1 MDSNKPRIT
10 LIVIIL
16 LTIDTLALS
25 NFTGPM
31 AKEIAAALSVAESSI
46 GDIEALFLMVGAFS
60 SIFWAMIGDKY
71 SRKKLLILV
80 TLIWAIFSFLS
91 ALANDYMSLLL
102 FQMGVAVGFGGVI
115 PLTYSLTL
123 DLVDAE
129 KRGRVLGFLIAANA
143 MGSGF
148 GLILAGQLIESFS
161 FSIPFIVISIM
172 GFTAAFLILFT
183 YEPIRGER
191 DVLYEKI
198 EDDSLGMSFKI
209 NKEDLREILKKKS
222 NLWLLLMYFIM
233 FIAVGPTTYFFVSML
248 RTDHGFSAG
257 TASIF
262 MVVIYLTQLFGAPFL
277 GNRGDKK
284 YQTNDKGRL
293 KVIILCFLIGPVF
306 YTIGYILNFTSEDI
320 IMIVLF
326 SIVVSTGSFFVAG
339 IDPLAAATLG
349 DINPPKVR
357 ATIFSLSMVAQ
368 TVGRAVGIVICGAL
382 FISFGGTYQPGFII
396 MGIIYLSSVIF
407 IIPLLKTLTSE
418 LKFIKSGKKDKVPK
432 PTAKEEVEEIIKVE
446 KPIKVDKLFDKG
458 IEFIE
463 KEYFDKAIECF
474 EKFLKK
480 NPKNGKAW
488 SNKGLA
494 HNGNWEFEKAIKCF
508 DIALEIDPNDII
520 ACFNKAVALND
531 FGKHE
536 EAIECY
542 NEVLRIDP
550 DFDAEELNQILLEK
564 FVKDAENID

>member
-1 MDSNKPRIT
+1 MESKRSRNA

-31 AKEIAAALSVAESSI
+31 AKEIAVALNVAESSI
-46 GDIEALFLMVGAFS
+46 GDIEAIFLLVGAFTS
-60 SIFWAMIGDKY
+60 LIWAILGDKF
-71 SRKKLLILV
+71 SRKKLLFLA
-80 TLIWAIFSFLS
+80 TLSWSIFSLLS
-91 ALANDYMSLLL
+91 ALAEDYISLLL

-129 KRGRVLGFLIAANA
+129 KRGRILGFLIAANA

-161 FSIPFIVISIM
+161 FSIPFIVISIL
-172 GFTAAFLILFT
+172 GFVAAIQVFFM
-183 YEPIRGER
+183 YEPARGER

-198 EDDSLGMSFKI
+198 DDDSLGMSFKI
-209 NKEDLREILKKKS
+209 NKEDLKEIIKKKS
-222 NLWLLLMYFIM
+222 NIWLLLMYFIM

-248 RTDHGFSAG
+248 RTDHGFAAG

-293 KVIILCFLIGPVF
+293 IVIIMCFLIGPVF

-320 IMIVLF
+320 LMIVLF

-368 TVGRAVGIVICGAL
+368 TVGRAVGIIICGAI
-382 FISFGGTYQPGFII
+382 FISFGGTYQPGFIV
-396 MGIIYLSSVIF
+396 MGIIYLSSVMF
-407 IIPLLKTLTSE
+407 VIPLLKTLSSE
-418 LKFIKSGKKDKVPK
+418 LKSIKSEKKEKAPK
-432 PTAKEEVEEIIKVE
+432 PAVEEELVKAE
-446 KPIKVDKLFDKG
+446 KPVKVDKLFDKG
-458 IEFIE
+458 IDFIE

-474 EKFLKK
+474 EKVIKK
-480 NPKNGKAW
+480 NPKNSKAW

-494 HNGNWEFEKAIKCF
+494 HNGNWEYEEAIKCF
-508 DIALEIDPNDII
+508 NIALEIDPNDII

>member
-1 MDSNKPRIT
+1 MESKKSRNT

-31 AKEIAAALSVAESSI
+31 AKEIASALSVAESSI
-46 GDIEALFLMVGAFS
+46 GDIEALFLMVGAFA
-60 SIFWAMIGDKY
+60 SILWAIIGDKF
-71 SRKKLLILV
+71 SRKKLLFLV
-80 TLIWAIFSFLS
+80 TLIWSIFSFLS
-91 ALANDYMSLLL
+91 AFADDYMSLLL

-129 KRGRVLGFLIAANA
+129 KRGRILGFLIAANA

-172 GFTAAFLILFT
+172 GFTVAILILFT
-183 YEPIRGER
+183 YEPKRGER
-191 DVLYEKI
+191 DILFEKI
-198 EDDSLGMSFKI
+198 DDDSLGMSFKI
-209 NKEDLREILKKKS
+209 NLQDFLEIVKKRS
-222 NLWLLLMYFIM
+222 NLWLLLMYFTM
-233 FIAVGPTTYFFVSML
+233 FVAVGPTTYFFVSML
-248 RTDHGFSAG
+248 RTDHGFAPG

-262 MVVIYLTQLFGAPFL
+262 MVVIYMSQLFGAPFF
-277 GNRGDKK
+277 GNRGDRK
-284 YQTNDKGRL
+284 YQTNEKGRL
-293 KVIILCFLIGPVF
+293 IVIIICFLIGPIC
-306 YTIGYILNFTSEDI
+306 YTIGYSLNFVSEDI
-320 IMIVLF
+320 IMIILF
-326 SIVVSTGSFFVAG
+326 SIIISSGSFFISG

-357 ATIFSLSMVAQ
+357 ATVYSLSMIAQ
-368 TVGRAVGIVICGAL
+368 TLGRAVGIIICGAM
-382 FISFGGTYQPGFII
+382 FISFGGTYQPGFIV
-396 MGIIYLSSVIF
+396 MGIIYFSSVIF
-407 IIPLLKTLTSE
+407 VIPLLKTLSSE
-418 LKFIKSGKKDKVPK
+418 LKSIKSEKKEKAPK
-432 PTAKEEVEEIIKVE
+432 AAVEEEVIEAE
-446 KPIKVDKLFDKG
+446 KPVKVDKLFDKG
-458 IEFIE
+458 INLIE
-463 KEYFDKAIECF
+463 KEYYDKAIECF
-474 EKFLKK
+474 EKVIKK
-480 NPKNGKAW
+480 NPKNSKAW

-494 HNGNWEFEKAIKCF
+494 HNGNWEYEEAIKCF
-508 DIALEIDPNDII
+508 NIALEIDPKDII

-531 FGKHE
+531 CGKHE

-564 FVKDAENID
+564 FVKDAENMD